1 MTDALTE
8 PYALTDAEINDIA
21 EHVTAPTVDPR
32 ARHIPNGTVAAL
44 IAMLRQAESE
54 RDAARVEA
62 EPAQPVT
69 EYAVRYKSGDWKIRY
84 TDDEVDRIYPL
95 AQWISHGQR
104 FGGFVGKRTV
114 IVVEDWKRVRKGAKK

>member
-1 MTDALTE
+1 MTDPAAAHVLS
-8 PYALTDAEINDIA
+8 DDDINRLA
-21 EHVTAPTVDPR
+21 EHVASGDPH
-32 ARHIPNGTVAAL
+32 AMQVPNGTVAAL
-44 IAMLRQAESE
+44 IAMLREAQAN
-54 RDAARVEA
+54 RDALRAEA
-62 EPAQPVT
+62 ELAQPVT

-104 FGGFVGKRTV
+104 FAGFVGKRTV